1 MSKFIPAFVTHS
13 YIWRP
18 IDVGLFI
25 MHSNSFLKIL
35 LFKALILNLS
45 NCRDPIP
52 KDTGLG
58 TLVCAIYKG
67 GAWWKGKHY
76 CDKAYYWN
84 SNQLKWPYLWKHND
98 RG

>member
-13 YIWRP
+13 YIWGP

-67 GAWWKGKHY
+67 GA
-76 CDKAYYWN
+76 
-84 SNQLKWPYLWKHND
+84 
-98 RG
+98 